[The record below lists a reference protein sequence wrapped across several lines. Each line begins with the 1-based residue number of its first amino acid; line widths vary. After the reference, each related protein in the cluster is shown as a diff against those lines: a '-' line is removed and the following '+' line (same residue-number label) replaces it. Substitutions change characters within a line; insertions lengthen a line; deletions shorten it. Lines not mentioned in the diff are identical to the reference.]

1 MQVVILP
8 QPRSGVQCNEHS
20 MVNPDHLIIKVGMA
34 SQEAVLCSKRFR
46 TWLTDRGSVDY
57 HELSCIACLNMG
69 ACIALVNLVATPR
82 KHSFANS
89 SGSHCGTIAPTINLT
104 HSNIASDPATLEQF
118 REFVHINFGL
128 MCSHRVMTSSRCI
141 AVGSKR
147 A

>member
-1 MQVVILP
+1 VQVVILP
-8 QPRSGVQCNEHS
+8 QPHSGVQCNEHS

-104 HSNIASDPATLEQF
+104 HSNIASDPATLV
-118 REFVHINFGL
+118 VHPLNHLYNWGPLPQEVPHGL
-128 MCSHRVMTSSRCI
+128 TGSSHD
-141 AVGSKR
+141 G
-147 A
+147 